1 MGFDISRRR
10 WGARVGSTAAV
21 GAMGMIANACGGGGS
36 ALACDRFPSQA
47 ETFVLL
53 HGSWHGGWCW
63 GKVRQRL
70 QGRGFDTL
78 APTFTGMSERTRYGS
93 LDTGLV
99 AHIDE
104 VATMLDALDLTD
116 VVLVGHSYAGIVL
129 SGVAERA
136 AARIK
141 RLVYLDA
148 FALRDGES
156 AFSFFPPDVRDL
168 FIALAQGGNG
178 WGVPPPPTAA
188 DDFLGPVGGTGSG
201 RAEDRAFLQARLTLL
216 PISTHSQALSIPSGA
231 AQALPRTYISCTR
244 FPNLDENKARVR
256 QETGWTYRE
265 IDTYHDCMLTAPD
278 ALTTLLVEAA
288 A

>member
-1 MGFDISRRR
+1 MSNASPRRQFAR
-10 WGARVGSTAAV
+10 TTALWALGGA
-21 GAMGMIANACGGGGS
+21 GMALNACGGGDDARAS
-36 ALACDRFPSQA
+36 TRFPSRA

-63 GKVRQRL
+63 AKVRTL
-70 QGRGFDTL
+70 LLAAGYDTL
-78 APTFTGMSERTRYGS
+78 APTFTGLSERTRYGS
-93 LDTGLV
+93 AATGLA

-104 VATMLDALDLTD
+104 VALMLEALDLSN

-136 AARIK
+136 ATRIK

-168 FIALAQGGNG
+168 FIALAAGGNG
-178 WGVPPPPTAA
+178 WGIPVPPTAA
-188 DDFLGPVGGTGSG
+188 DDFLGPAEAAGSG
-201 RAEDRAFLQARLTLL
+201 STEDRAQIAARLTPMPLT
-216 PISTHSQALSIPSGA
+216 THSEPLSMPTDRAST
-231 AQALPRTYISCTR
+231 LPRTYISCKR
-244 FPNLDENKARVR
+244 FANLDLNKARVR
-256 QETGWTYRE
+256 SESGWDYRE
-265 IDTYHDCMLTAPD
+265 LDTYHDCMLTMPN
-278 ALTTLLVEAA
+278 ALTELLIEAA